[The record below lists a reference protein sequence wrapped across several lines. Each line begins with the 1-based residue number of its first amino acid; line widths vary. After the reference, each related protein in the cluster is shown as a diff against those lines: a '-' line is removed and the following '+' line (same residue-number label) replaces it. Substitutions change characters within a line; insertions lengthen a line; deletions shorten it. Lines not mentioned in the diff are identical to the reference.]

1 MNEESKRKLKEFV
14 ESNRFTNAYYV
25 AGYMD
30 AIDTPSM
37 VRDETAE
44 DVYPLKNITDF
55 EKMVEELKFI
65 QRVTTVIEVPSQVKI
80 YQNEDGIKAIA
91 TVDNSL
97 LTLSPNGYSL
107 IGPVTGQGFEECDRS
122 QFIMKT
128 CPYEHLKPGD
138 VFFDED
144 DIEGKGTRYLTS
156 EDLYIMSMNGKFYC
170 YDRDCGVRSFGYEG
184 SDKKVFRLCK
194 RN

>member
-1 MNEESKRKLKEFV
+1 M
-14 ESNRFTNAYYV
+14 
-25 AGYMD
+25 
-30 AIDTPSM
+30 
-37 VRDETAE
+37 
-44 DVYPLKNITDF
+44 
-55 EKMVEELKFI
+55 
-65 QRVTTVIEVPSQVKI
+65 EVPSQVKI

-144 DIEGKGTRYLTS
+144 DIEGKGTRHLTS

>member
-1 MNEESKRKLKEFV
+1 MNKEFKEKLKAFV
-14 ESNRFTNAYYV
+14 ENNRFTNAYYV

-30 AIDTPSM
+30 AIEAPST
-37 VRDETAE
+37 VRDETAA
-44 DVYPLKNITDF
+44 DVYPLKNIADF
-55 EKMVEELKFI
+55 EEMVKKIKSEQKE
-65 QRVTTVIEVPSQVKI
+65 VIVIDIPRQVKI
-80 YQNEDGIKAIA
+80 YQNEDEIKAIA

-144 DIEGKGTRYLTS
+144 DIEGKGTRHLTS
-156 EDLYIMSMNGKFYC
+156 EDLYIMSMNGNFYC
-170 YDRDCGVRSFGYEG
+170 YDRDCGVRPFGYEG